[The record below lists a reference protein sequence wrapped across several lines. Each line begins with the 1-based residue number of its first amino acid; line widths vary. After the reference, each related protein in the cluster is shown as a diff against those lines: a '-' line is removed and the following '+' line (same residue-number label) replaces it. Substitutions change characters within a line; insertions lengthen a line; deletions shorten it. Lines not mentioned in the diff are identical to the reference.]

1 MAWGN
6 QGLNHYVYGAGTW
19 SRYYWNPSYNP
30 NATFDNCMANCTT
43 FAYGRVR
50 ENGFTA
56 PVTRIRNANNWHTVV
71 NTSGGWTLLNYTS
84 GMSLRAGDI
93 VQWGDYQKYM
103 AGESPQYR
111 YSAVHVAVVETYGTN
126 PGVSGS
132 WYTGDDETADSDRST
147 AVMGNT
153 LADVCNWMVAHVSGR
168 FYHYNNLSDESSL
181 AGHGYPPMYVLRYTG
196 SGPTPPE
203 PGGDEPDVTVSPS
216 SASGTISASDTHIDF
231 NFTITVTGIPEGEDA
246 SDAISFSP
254 NCYRYA
260 YTTGWQYTEYESE
273 GVTYRQGVRS
283 LIVRYDRLHDYSY
296 TDTAY
301 MYYIKTFSNG
311 SVNSSTRMNISIEAG
326 EDPDIV
332 IMNFIINKKKRK
344 FHVEII

>member
-19 SRYYWNPSYNP
+19 SKYYWNISYNP
-30 NATFDNCMANCTT
+30 NADFENCMANCTT
-43 FAYGRVR
+43 YAYGRVR
-50 ENGFTA
+50 ENGLPA
-56 PVTRIRNANNWHTVV
+56 PVTRIVNANKWHTVV
-71 NTSGGWTLLNYTS
+71 NTSAGWSLIRYIQGMTLQ
-84 GMSLRAGDI
+84 AGDI
-93 VQWGDYQKYM
+93 LEWE
-103 AGESPQYR
+103 AI
-111 YSAVHVAVVETYGTN
+111 HVAVVETNGTN
-126 PGVSGS
+126 PWVSAS
-132 WYTGDDETADSDRST
+132 WYTGDDGTADSERST
-147 AVMGNT
+147 AVMGDS
-153 LADVCNWMVAHVSGR
+153 LASVSDWMVSHRPNR
-168 FYHYNNLSDESSL
+168 FYHYVDMRSENNN
-181 AGHGYPPMYVLRYTG
+181 AGGGAYPKYVLRYSG
-196 SGPTPPE
+196 SGPIPPE
-203 PGGDEPDVTVSPS
+203 PGGDEPDVSVSPS

-231 NFTITVTGIPEGEDA
+231 NFTITVTGIPEGENA
-246 SDAISFSP
+246 NDAISFSP

-283 LIVRYDRLHDYSY
+283 LIVRYDRLHDYAY

-311 SVNSSTRMNISIEAG
+311 SVNSSTRMNINIEAG

>member
-19 SRYYWNPSYNP
+19 SRYYWNISYNP
-30 NATFDNCMANCTT
+30 NADFENCMANCTT
-43 FAYGRVR
+43 YAYGRVR
-50 ENGFTA
+50 ENGLPA
-56 PVTRIRNANNWHTVV
+56 PVTRIVNANNWHTVV
-71 NTSGGWTLLNYTS
+71 NTSAGWSLIRYIQ
-84 GMSLRAGDI
+84 GMSLKAGDI
-93 VQWGDYQKYM
+93 LEWE
-103 AGESPQYR
+103 AI
-111 YSAVHVAVVETYGTN
+111 HVAVVETNGTN
-126 PGVSGS
+126 PGVSAS
-132 WYTGDDETADSDRST
+132 WYTGDDGTADSERST
-147 AVMGNT
+147 AVMGDS
-153 LADVCNWMVAHVSGR
+153 LASVSNWMVSHYSNR
-168 FYHYNNLSDESSL
+168 FYHYVDMRSENNN
-181 AGHGYPPMYVLRYTG
+181 AGGGAYPKYVLRYSG

-216 SASGTISASDTHIDF
+216 SASGTIGANDTYIDF
-231 NFTITVTGIPEGEDA
+231 NFTITVTGIPVNEDA

-283 LIVRYDRLHDYSY
+283 LIVRYDRLHDYAY

-311 SVNSSTRMNISIEAG
+311 SVNSSTPMNITIQDSGTDELILEIAAY
-326 EDPDIV
+326 V
-332 IMNFIINKKKRK
+332 NKKKKKK
-344 FHVEII
+344 FTVKIL

>member
-30 NATFDNCMANCTT
+30 NANFDNCMANCTT
-43 FAYGRVR
+43 YAYGRVR
-50 ENGFTA
+50 ENGLPA
-56 PVTRIRNANNWHTVV
+56 PVTRIRDANNWHTVV

-93 VQWGDYQKYM
+93 VQWGDYQKYK

-111 YSAVHVAVVETYGTN
+111 YSAVHVAVVETSGSAPY
-126 PGVSGS
+126 VSGS
-132 WYTGDDETADSDRST
+132 WYTGDDETANSDRST

-153 LADVCNWMVAHVSGR
+153 LADVCNWMVAHVSKR
-168 FYHYNNLSDESSL
+168 FYHYKSLADESSL

-196 SGPTPPE
+196 SGPE

-216 SASGTISASDTHIDF
+216 SASGTIGANDTYIDF
-231 NFTITVTGIPEGEDA
+231 NFTITVTGIPVNEDA
-246 SDAISFSP
+246 SDAISFSS

-260 YTTGWQYTEYESE
+260 YTTGWQYTEYTS
-273 GVTYRQGVRS
+273 GGTTYRRGVRS
-283 LIVRYDRLHDYSY
+283 LIVRYDRLHDYAY

-301 MYYIKTFSNG
+301 MYYRKTFSNG
-311 SVNSSTRMNISIEAG
+311 SVNSSTPMNITIQESGTDELILEIAAY
-326 EDPDIV
+326 V
-332 IMNFIINKKKRK
+332 NKKKKKNFRVK
-344 FHVEII
+344 II